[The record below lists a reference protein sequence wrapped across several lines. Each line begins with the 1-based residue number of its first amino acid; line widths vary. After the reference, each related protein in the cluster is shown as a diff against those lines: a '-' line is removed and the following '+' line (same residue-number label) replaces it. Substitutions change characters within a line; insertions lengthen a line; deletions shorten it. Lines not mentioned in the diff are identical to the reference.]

1 MHDYAIT
8 RKKEMDGLTVLFID
22 TKKAKWFRHPWK
34 DLNEYGKRKFENLLV
49 MKNSRQKLKVIYQ

>member
-22 TKKAKWFRHPWK
+22 TKKATWFNHPWRE
-34 DLNEYGKRKFENLLV
+34 LNEYGKRKFENLLV
-49 MKNSRQKLKVIYQ
+49 MKFPRKKLKVIYE

>member
-1 MHDYAIT
+1 
-8 RKKEMDGLTVLFID
+8 MDGLTVLFID